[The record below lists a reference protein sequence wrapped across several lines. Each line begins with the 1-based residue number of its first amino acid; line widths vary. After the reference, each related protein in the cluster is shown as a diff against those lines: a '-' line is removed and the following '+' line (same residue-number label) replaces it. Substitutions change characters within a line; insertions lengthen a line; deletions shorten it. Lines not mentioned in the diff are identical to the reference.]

1 MSDDLINNPNIKG
14 ELVYAKKKGDC
25 NPCYIPF
32 SKNSGD
38 KPIIATEQYVD
49 AKMYSATHVMNG
61 IMRIEG
67 RGSRVVSIPFANAEF
82 GDLVIV
88 TTSGSEEPNYSE
100 FTLIGRVKNRGNI
113 GIQFQNI
120 VDHIANFPALTIHC
134 KLIKF

>member
-1 MSDDLINNPNIKG
+1 MIDDLANADLKG
-14 ELVYAKKKGDC
+14 ELVYVKKKDQVI
-25 NPCYIPF
+25 PCYIPF

-38 KPIIATEQYVD
+38 APIIATEQYVD

-67 RGSRVVSIPFANAEF
+67 RGSRVVSIPFPKAEF
-82 GDLVIV
+82 GDLVVV
-88 TTSGSEEPNYSE
+88 TTSGDEEPNYSE
-100 FTLIGRVKNRGNI
+100 FALIGRVKNRGNI

-120 VDHIANFPALTIHC
+120 VDNIANFPALTIHC